1 LKIKPFRSFPSP
13 ITSSVPPVST
23 VKPATTETPAMV
35 VQNAIAQPSIK
46 PSAEN
51 RSKIFSSPDFISIKT
66 ITSSA
71 AKEARGEG
79 KSEDTAV
86 EDTAPTRD
94 FTLSELQE
102 AWMRFAD
109 TRLSSNMQVQMAF
122 KVASLEM
129 VDHLKIRVAFPSETQ
144 QMYFNDH
151 RNSLAEYLRVEHQI
165 SGIVYELDTLK
176 HTEIRLSTMSDKEK
190 FEAMRDRNPALEEL
204 RKKFNLQVDF

>member
-1 LKIKPFRSFPSP
+1 
-13 ITSSVPPVST
+13 
-23 VKPATTETPAMV
+23 MV

-51 RSKIFSSPDFISIKT
+51 RSKLFSSSDFISIKT
-66 ITSSA
+66 ITSNA

-79 KSEDTAV
+79 NSEDTAV
-86 EDTAPTRD
+86 EDIGPTRD

-129 VDHLKIRVAFPSETQ
+129 VDQLKIRVAFPSETQ

-176 HTEIRLSTMSDKEK
+176 HTEIKLSTMSDKEK